1 MYTKCFFQILP
12 LSYKYI
18 SINYILNRQ
27 IRLPNVFWL
36 RKNHFRNLFDRNLL
50 KMENKYKKTDLK
62 QLKVSLV
69 GVGLISTIKNLKKYF
84 IILKCTES

>member
-1 MYTKCFFQILP
+1 
-12 LSYKYI
+12 
-18 SINYILNRQ
+18 
-27 IRLPNVFWL
+27 
-36 RKNHFRNLFDRNLL
+36 
-50 KMENKYKKTDLK
+50 MENKYKKTDLK